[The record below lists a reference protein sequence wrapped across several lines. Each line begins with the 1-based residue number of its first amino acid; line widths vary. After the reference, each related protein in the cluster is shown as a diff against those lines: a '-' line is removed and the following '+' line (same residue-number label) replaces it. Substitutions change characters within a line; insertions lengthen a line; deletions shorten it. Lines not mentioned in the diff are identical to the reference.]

1 MSKTELGAFL
11 QARRAAVPPS
21 AVGIPDTGRR
31 RVPGLR
37 REEVAALV
45 GLSTDYYVRLE
56 QGRAG
61 RPSESVVEAIAAA
74 LLLDEPQREHL
85 RRLAQ
90 PARRPTR
97 PAPDNVDA
105 ATRALLDTLTVPAL
119 VMTANTQVIGWNSL
133 ACAVF
138 TDFGGR
144 PARERNTAWLLF
156 CDADVATRHRNWEAS
171 ARDTVGMLRMAAGR
185 NPDDPDLMALVGDL
199 SLRSAAFR
207 HYWNEHHVY
216 EKSTGLTQI
225 RHPEVGDL
233 DLTFIAWR
241 APAPPNQCLVT
252 YTPEA
257 GSRSAWALE
266 RLRRVRDRSAR
277 ITDAEPYPRDRH
289 HGREKRSSAFGGR
302 P

>member
-31 RVPGLR
+31 RRVSGLR

-56 QGRAG
+56 QGRAA
-61 RPSESVVEAIAAA
+61 RPSESVIEAIAAT

-85 RRLAQ
+85 RHLAQ
-90 PARRPTR
+90 PVRRPPR
-97 PAPDNVDA
+97 PAPDHVDA
-105 ATRALLDTLTVPAL
+105 ATRTLLDTLTVPAL
-119 VMTANTQVIGWNSL
+119 VMTANTQVIGWNTC

-138 TDFGGR
+138 TDFSGR
-144 PARERNTAWLLF
+144 PSRERNAAWLLF
-156 CDADVATRHRNWEAS
+156 CDTDVATRHRNWEAS
-171 ARDTVGMLRMAAGR
+171 ARDTVGMLRMAGGR
-185 NPDDPDLMALVGDL
+185 NPEDPDLTALIRDL

-207 HYWNEHHVY
+207 RYWNEHHVY
-216 EKSTGLTQI
+216 EKSTGLTQLS
-225 RHPEVGDL
+225 HPDVGDL

-241 APAPPNQCLVT
+241 APATPNQFLVT

-257 GSRSAWALE
+257 GSPSARALE
-266 RLRRVRDRSAR
+266 RLRADQDGNL
-277 ITDAEPYPRDRH
+277 IIDAYISTISR
-289 HGREKRSSAFGGR
+289 
-302 P
+302 